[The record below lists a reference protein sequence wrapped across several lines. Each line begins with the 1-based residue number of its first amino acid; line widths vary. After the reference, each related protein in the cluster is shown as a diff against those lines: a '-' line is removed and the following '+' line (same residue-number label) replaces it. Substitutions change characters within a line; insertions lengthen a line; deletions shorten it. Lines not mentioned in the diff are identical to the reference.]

1 MIERHLLTLS
11 ALSLPGLLFA
21 TVGAGARPAAAAGSA
36 TAPSGSGYGNAS
48 ALSAAASAAATSS
61 AVASAA
67 SAAAVAAVVD
77 PNAMGAAAEEVKKDP
92 EKANAEMKQSALT
105 PIVPS
110 PKNPYRPAFQ
120 LYSEIDIPVLAIGV
134 VFASARTF
142 RTQPPYCTRC
152 DPGELNSFDRTTA
165 GYWSP
170 AWGTASDVGLYG
182 LPVVA
187 LGLLSADE
195 GFLPAVNDA
204 VVVAQSALL
213 ATAVSSVLT
222 IVAGRPRPFL
232 YGDKAPED
240 VRHSSDAGMSFIS
253 GHTTVSFAVVTSTWM
268 AMRRLHPQNPLP
280 SALVLGIGLAAA
292 SFVGI
297 ARVEAG
303 KHFFSDVI
311 GGALFGSATGV
322 LVPALHSAPV
332 RVVPQLGPQ
341 GNGVQLIGSF

>member
-1 MIERHLLTLS
+1 MIKRHLLTLS

-21 TVGAGARPAAAAGSA
+21 AAGAGAKPVAAAGSG
-36 TAPSGSGYGNAS
+36 SGSGSANPA

-67 SAAAVAAVVD
+67 SSAAMAAVID
-77 PNAMGAAAEEVKKDP
+77 PNAKGAAAEEVKKDP
-92 EKANAEMKQSALT
+92 EKAKAEENQSALT

-110 PKNPYRPAFQ
+110 PNNPYRPAFQ
-120 LYSEIDIPVLAIGV
+120 LYSEIDIPVLTIGI
-134 VFASARTF
+134 VFASARLF
-142 RTQPPYCTRC
+142 RTQQPYCTHC
-152 DPGELNSFDRTTA
+152 DPSELNAFDRTTA

-170 AWGTASDVGLYG
+170 QWGVASDVGLYG
-182 LPVVA
+182 MPVLA
-187 LGLLSADE
+187 LGLLVGDE
-195 GFLPAVNDA
+195 GFLPAINDA

-222 IVAGRPRPFL
+222 IAAGRPRPFL

-240 VRHSSDAGMSFIS
+240 VRHSSDAGNSFIS
-253 GHTTVSFAVVTSTWM
+253 GHTTVTFAVVTSTWM
-268 AMRRLHPQNPLP
+268 AMRRLHPQNSLP
-280 SALVLGIGLAAA
+280 STIVLVAGLAAA

-297 ARVEAG
+297 ARVESG

-322 LVPALHSAPV
+322 LIPALHSAPV

-341 GNGVQLIGSF
+341 GNGFAIVGAF